1 MGFSLFND
9 KGEKVDIYFN
19 LPEKEIGYGP
29 DEKWYRG
36 FRKEECIS

>member
-1 MGFSLFND
+1 MNHKAIKIFTEAG
-9 KGEKVDIYFN
+9 
-19 LPEKEIGYGP
+19 KEIGYGP